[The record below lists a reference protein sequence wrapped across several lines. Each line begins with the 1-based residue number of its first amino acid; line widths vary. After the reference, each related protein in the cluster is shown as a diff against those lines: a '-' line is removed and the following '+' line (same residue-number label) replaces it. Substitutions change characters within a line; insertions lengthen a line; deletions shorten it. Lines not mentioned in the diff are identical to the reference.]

1 MGAESHDHE
10 SGAQYPLEAQKTFG
24 KGRSRKV
31 RNTGQLTEKESQE
44 FGAAHLDTN
53 SVPSTSANSPDI
65 STLIQDPPLYNK
77 NPPPPPTNQED
88 PSSSESIDVDA
99 DQDQAMANF
108 LVIP

>member
-65 STLIQDPPLYNK
+65 STLLQDPPLYNK
-77 NPPPPPTNQED
+77 NPPPTKKILAHRKASTSTPTKIKQW
-88 PSSSESIDVDA
+88 PTS
-99 DQDQAMANF
+99 
-108 LVIP
+108 